1 MMFQRF
7 IVDPVNT
14 FFLRYNQWTIDHK
27 YAAQACHLSALVGAI
42 IAKLAFN
49 V

>member
-1 MMFQRF
+1 MFQRL
-7 IVDPVNT
+7 IVDPVNA

-27 YAAQACHLSALVGAI
+27 CAAWTCHLFALVGAI
-42 IAKLAFN
+42 VAKLAFN

>member
-1 MMFQRF
+1 MFQRL

-14 FFLRYNQWTIDHK
+14 VFLRYNQWTIDHK
-27 YAAQACHLSALVGAI
+27 RAAWACHLSALVGAI
-42 IAKLAFN
+42 VAKLAFN